1 MLEWPTILEA
11 IGLAQTRD
19 RTTGQQALLTCWEQ
33 TDPAQHAFR
42 CVLAH
47 YLADV
52 EDSVDDEVAWDT
64 TALAEY
70 AHLRGDD
77 LAGVGIPD
85 AAGLAPSLHLNLG
98 DGFLR
103 QGRGRRA
110 AARGPRGGGRAR
122 RRRLRADDPGRA
134 GPAGEP
140 HRQRRVVR
148 RPMSSVR
155 HPGLY

>member
-1 MLEWPTILEA
+1 MT
-11 IGLAQTRD
+11 G
-19 RTTGQQALLTCWEQ
+19 TTGRQALLACWEQ

-77 LAGVGIPD
+77 LAAVGIPD

-98 DGFLR
+98 DGYLR
-103 QGRGRRA
+103 QGRTA
-110 AARGPRGGGRAR
+110 EAAEQAARGPRCGGRAR
-122 RRRLRADDPGRA
+122 RRRLRADGPGRA

-140 HRQRRVVR
+140 YRQRRVVR
-148 RPMSSVR
+148 RPMSSVSR
-155 HPGLY
+155 PGL